1 MQFKNLT
8 LSFVGAAALTAAVTS
23 VLADGTTPASTA
35 AAPAAA
41 TAPAPVPPMAKDNP
55 FAKPSPLFL
64 QAPQFDK
71 IKDSDYQP
79 AFEEGIKE
87 QRVEV
92 DAIANNPAKPTFE
105 NTIAALEKSG
115 QLLNRV
121 GLVFGAVTGANTD
134 DELQKVQDE
143 EAAKLQAAQD
153 YITLN
158 SKLFARIET
167 LYNERSKLKLDQ
179 EEKRLLEY
187 YYQEAVLAGAK
198 LNDADKDQLKKLNSE
213 LADLTNKFQDQLL
226 AGTKA
231 GALVVDDKTKLA
243 GLSDAQVAS
252 AASNADSRKLTGKW
266 VIPLQNTTQQ
276 PFLQFLTD
284 RDTRQKLFEASW
296 LRTEHNDANDT
307 RPTIL
312 RIAEIRAEQA
322 KLMGYPNYATWK
334 LQDQMAKT
342 PAAVDTL
349 FGKLVPAVTAKARD
363 EAKEI
368 QAVIDQDKGG
378 FQLEPYDW
386 NLYAEKVRKQKYDL
400 DDAAVRPYFELN
412 TVLQKGVFYAA
423 NQLYGLTFK
432 ELTDRKAFPV
442 WQPDVRVFEVFDA
455 NKKPL
460 GLFYCDYF
468 KRDNKSGGAWMSNL
482 VTQSTVLGTKPVIF
496 NVANF
501 AKPEAGK
508 PALLSFD
515 DVTTMFHEF
524 GHGLHGLFASQKYPT
539 LSGANTA
546 RDWVEFPS
554 QFNEHWASDP
564 KVFANY
570 AVNYQTGKPMPAEL
584 VAKIK
589 KAATFNQG
597 YDLTEVLAASELDM
611 NWHELAPGSVP
622 KDVDQ
627 FETDQLTHDGLLMKE
642 VPTRYRSSYFLH
654 IWSNGY
660 AAGYYAYTWTRML
673 ADDSFAWFEKNGGLT
688 RKNGDRFRKLIL
700 SRGNTEDYNV
710 MYKAFN
716 GHSPDITPYLKD
728 HGIEAGGN

>member
-1 MQFKNLT
+1 MLKNLT
-8 LSFVGAAALTAAVTS
+8 LSFLGAAALAAASTS
-23 VLADGTTPASTA
+23 GFADGAAGAGTAA
-35 AAPAAA
+35 AAPAT
-41 TAPAPVPPMAKDNP
+41 TAPAPVPAMAADNP
-55 FAKPSPLFL
+55 FAKPSKLFM
-64 QAPQFDK
+64 QAPPFDK

-79 AFEEGIKE
+79 AIEEGIKE

-92 DAIANNPAKPTFE
+92 DAIANNPDKPTFE

-121 GLVFGAVTGANTD
+121 ILVFSAVTGANTD
-134 DELQKVQDE
+134 DTLQKVQDD
-143 EAAKLQAAQD
+143 EAPKLQAAQD

-167 LYNERSKLKLDQ
+167 LYNERAKLKLGQ
-179 EEKRLLEY
+179 EENRLLEY

-198 LNDADKDQLKKLNSE
+198 LNDADKDQLKKLNAE
-213 LADLTNKFQDQLL
+213 LAELTNKFQDQLL

-231 GALVVDDKTKLA
+231 GALVVDNQAALA
-243 GLSDAQVAS
+243 GLSDAQIAS
-252 AASNADSRKLTGKW
+252 AASNAASRKLTGKW

-276 PFLQFLTD
+276 PSLQFLTD

-296 LRTEHNDANDT
+296 NRTEHGDANDT
-307 RPTIL
+307 RATIL

-322 KLMGYPNYATWK
+322 KLMGYPDYATWK

-363 EAKEI
+363 EVKEI

-386 NLYAEKVRKQKYDL
+386 NFYAEKVRKAKYDL
-400 DDAAVRPYFELN
+400 DDAQVRPYFELDK
-412 TVLQKGVFYAA
+412 VLKDGVFYAA

-432 ELTDRKAFPV
+432 ERHDLPV
-442 WQPDVRVFEVFDA
+442 WQSDVRVFEVFDA

-482 VTQSTVLGTKPVIF
+482 VTQSKVLGTMPVIY

-524 GHGLHGLFASQKYPT
+524 GHGLHGLFADQKYPT

-564 KVFANY
+564 KVFKHY
-570 AVNYQTGKPMPAEL
+570 AVNYQTGAPMPAEL
-584 VAKIK
+584 VAKLK
-589 KAATFNQG
+589 KASTFNQG

-627 FETDQLTHDGLLMKE
+627 FETDSLTKDGLLMKE

-673 ADDSFAWFEKNGGLT
+673 ADDSFSWFEKNGGLT
-688 RKNGDRFRKLIL
+688 RANGDRFRKLIL

-710 MYKAFN
+710 MFKAFN
-716 GHSPDITPYLKD
+716 GHAPDITPYLKD
-728 HGIEAGGN
+728 HGIDSGAK

>member
-1 MQFKNLT
+1 MLKNLT
-8 LSFVGAAALTAAVTS
+8 FSFVGAAALAVASTS
-23 VLADGTTPASTA
+23 GLADSAASATTA
-35 AAPAAA
+35 AAAKSAQAAA
-41 TAPAPVPPMAKDNP
+41 PFTQDNP
-55 FAKPSPLFL
+55 FAKPSTLFM
-64 QAPQFDK
+64 QAPAFDK

-79 AFEEGIKE
+79 AIEEGIKQ
-87 QRVEV
+87 QRAEV
-92 DAIANNPAKPTFE
+92 DAIANNPDKPTFD

-115 QLLNRV
+115 QLLARV
-121 GLVFGAVTGANTD
+121 GLVFSAVTGANTD
-134 DELQKVQDE
+134 DELQKVQEDE
-143 EAAKLQAAQD
+143 APKFQEAQD

-158 SKLFARIET
+158 TKLFARIET
-167 LYNERSKLKLDQ
+167 LYNERAKLKLGQ
-179 EEKRLLEY
+179 EESRLLEY

-198 LNDADKDQLKKLNSE
+198 LNDADKDKLKKLNSE
-213 LADLTNKFQDQLL
+213 LAGLTNKFQDQLL

-231 GALVVDDKTKLA
+231 GALVVDDKAQLA
-243 GLSDAQVAS
+243 GMSDQQI
-252 AASNADSRKLTGKW
+252 AAAAKAAEARKLTGKW

-276 PFLQFLTD
+276 PALQFLTD
-284 RDTRQKLFEASW
+284 RATRQKLFEASW

-307 RPTIL
+307 RPTLL
-312 RIAEIRAEQA
+312 RIDEIRAEQA

-342 PAAVDTL
+342 PAAVDNL

-368 QAVIDQDKGG
+368 QGVIDQEKGG
-378 FQLEPYDW
+378 FQLEPWDW
-386 NLYAEKVRKQKYDL
+386 NFYAEKVRKAKYDL
-400 DDAAVRPYFELN
+400 DDSQVRPYFELN
-412 TVLQKGVFYAA
+412 KVLQDGVFYAA

-432 ELTDRKAFPV
+432 ERHDLPV
-442 WQPDVRVFEVFDA
+442 WQSDVRVFEVFDA
-455 NKKPL
+455 DKKPL

-482 VTQSTVLGTKPVIF
+482 VTQSKVLGTQPVIY

-501 AKPEAGK
+501 TKPAEGQ
-508 PALLSFD
+508 PALLSWD

-524 GHGLHGLFASQKYPT
+524 GHGLHGLFADQKYPT

-564 KVFANY
+564 KVFAHF
-570 AVNYQTGKPMPAEL
+570 AVHYQTHKPMPAEL

-589 KAATFNQG
+589 KASTFNQG

-627 FETDQLTHDGLLMKE
+627 FESEQLTKDGLLMKE

-673 ADDSFAWFEKNGGLT
+673 ADDSFSWFERNGGLS
-688 RKNGDRFRKLIL
+688 RKNGDRFRKMIL
-700 SRGNTEDYNV
+700 SRGNTEDYGT
-710 MYKAFN
+710 MFKAFN
-716 GHSPDITPYLKD
+716 GHDPDITPYLKD
-728 HGIEAGGN
+728 HGIDAGSK

>member
-1 MQFKNLT
+1 MLKNLT
-8 LSFVGAAALTAAVTS
+8 LSFLGAAALAA
-23 VLADGTTPASTA
+23 ASTSGFADATASAGTAA
-35 AAPAAA
+35 AAPAA
-41 TAPAPVPPMAKDNP
+41 TASAPVPAMAADNP
-55 FAKPSPLFL
+55 FARPSKLFM
-64 QAPQFDK
+64 QAPPFDK

-79 AFEEGIKE
+79 AIEEGMKE

-92 DAIANNPAKPTFE
+92 DAIANNPDKPTFE

-121 GLVFGAVTGANTD
+121 SLVFSAVTGANTD
-134 DELQKVQDE
+134 DTLQKVQDD
-143 EAAKLQAAQD
+143 EAPKLQAAQD

-167 LYNERSKLKLDQ
+167 LYDERAKLKLGQ
-179 EEKRLLEY
+179 EENRLLEY

-198 LNDADKDQLKKLNSE
+198 LNDADKDQLKKLNGE
-213 LADLTNKFQDQLL
+213 LAELTNKFQDQLL

-231 GALVVDDKTKLA
+231 AALVVDDKAQLA
-243 GLSDAQVAS
+243 GLSDAQIAS
-252 AASNADSRKLTGKW
+252 AASNAESRKLPGKW

-276 PFLQFLTD
+276 PSLQFLTD
-284 RDTRQKLFEASW
+284 RDTRQKLFEDSW
-296 LRTEHNDANDT
+296 TRTERGDANDT
-307 RPTIL
+307 RATIL

-322 KLMGYPNYATWK
+322 KLMGYPDYATWK

-342 PAAVDTL
+342 PAAVDNL
-349 FGKLVPAVTAKARD
+349 FAKLVPAVTAKARD

-368 QAVIDQDKGG
+368 QAVIDQEKGG

-386 NLYAEKVRKQKYDL
+386 NFYAEKVRKAKYDL
-400 DDAAVRPYFELN
+400 DDAEVRPYFELN
-412 TVLQKGVFYAA
+412 KVLKDGVFYAA

-432 ELTDRKAFPV
+432 ERHDLPV
-442 WQPDVRVFEVFDA
+442 WQSDVRVFEVFDA

-482 VTQSTVLGTKPVIF
+482 VTQSKVLHTMPVIY

-524 GHGLHGLFASQKYPT
+524 GHGLHGLFADQKYPT
-539 LSGANTA
+539 LSGTNTA

-564 KVFANY
+564 KVFAHY

-584 VAKIK
+584 VAKLK

-611 NWHELAPGSVP
+611 NWHELAPGKVP
-622 KDVDQ
+622 TDVDQ
-627 FETDQLTHDGLLMKE
+627 FETDSLTKDGLLMKE

-673 ADDSFAWFEKNGGLT
+673 ADDSFSWFERNGGLT

-710 MYKAFN
+710 MFKAFN
-716 GHSPDITPYLKD
+716 GHAPDITPYLKD
-728 HGIEAGGN
+728 HGIDAASK

>member
-1 MQFKNLT
+1 MLKNLT
-8 LSFVGAAALTAAVTS
+8 IGFVGAASLALLSTS
-23 VLADGTTPASTA
+23 GLADSAASTA

-41 TAPAPVPPMAKDNP
+41 SAPAPAAPFTQDNP
-55 FAKPSPLFL
+55 FAKPSPLFM

-79 AFEEGIKE
+79 AIEEGIRQ
-87 QRVEV
+87 QRAEV
-92 DAIANNPAKPTFE
+92 DAIANNPDKPTFE

-115 QLLNRV
+115 QLLARV
-121 GLVFGAVTGANTD
+121 NLVFSAVTGANTD
-134 DELQKVQDE
+134 DELQKVQEE
-143 EAAKLQAAQD
+143 EAPKFQEAQD

-167 LYNERSKLKLDQ
+167 LYNERAKLKLDQ
-179 EEKRLLEY
+179 EESRLLEY

-198 LNDADKDQLKKLNSE
+198 LNDADKDKLKKLNAE
-213 LADLTNKFQDQLL
+213 LATLTNKFQDQLL

-231 GALVVDDKTKLA
+231 GALVVDDKAQLA
-243 GLSDAQVAS
+243 GLSDAQIGS
-252 AASNADSRKLTGKW
+252 AAKAAESRKLTGKW

-276 PFLQFLTD
+276 PSLQFLTD
-284 RDTRQKLFEASW
+284 RATRQKLFEASW
-296 LRTEHNDANDT
+296 MRTEHNDANDT

-322 KLMGYPNYATWK
+322 KLMGYPDYATWK
-334 LQDQMAKT
+334 LQDQMAKN
-342 PAAVDTL
+342 PAAVDKL
-349 FGKLVPAVTAKARD
+349 FGKLVPAVTAKARA

-368 QAVIDQDKGG
+368 QGVIDQEKGG
-378 FQLEPYDW
+378 FQLEPWDW
-386 NLYAEKVRKQKYDL
+386 NFYAEKVRKAKYDL
-400 DDAAVRPYFELN
+400 DDSQVRPYFELN
-412 TVLQKGVFYAA
+412 KVLQDGVFYAA
-423 NQLYGLTFK
+423 NQLYGVTFK
-432 ELTDRKAFPV
+432 ERHDLPV

-455 NKKPL
+455 DKKPL

-482 VTQSTVLGTKPVIF
+482 VTQSKVLGTQPVIY

-501 AKPEAGK
+501 TKPPEGQ
-508 PALLSFD
+508 PALLSWD

-524 GHGLHGLFASQKYPT
+524 GHGLHGLFADQKYPT

-564 KVFANY
+564 KVFKHF
-570 AVNYQTGKPMPAEL
+570 AVHYQTGKPMPAEL
-584 VAKIK
+584 VAKLK
-589 KAATFNQG
+589 KADTFNQG

-627 FETDQLTHDGLLMKE
+627 FETDSLSKDGLLMKE

-700 SRGNTEDYNV
+700 SRGNTEDYGK
-710 MYKAFN
+710 MFKAFN
-716 GHSPDITPYLKD
+716 GHDPDIKPYLKD
-728 HGIEAGGN
+728 HGIDSSGK

>member
-1 MQFKNLT
+1 MLKNLT
-8 LSFVGAAALTAAVTS
+8 LSFLGAAALVAASTS
-23 VLADGTTPASTA
+23 GFADGTAAGSTA
-35 AAPAAA
+35 AAPAAS
-41 TAPAPVPPMAKDNP
+41 TAPAPVAPFTKDNP
-55 FAKPSPLFL
+55 FAKPSKLFM
-64 QAPQFDK
+64 QAPPFDK

-79 AFEEGIKE
+79 AIEEGIKE

-92 DAIANNPAKPTFE
+92 DAIANNPDKPTFE

-121 GLVFGAVTGANTD
+121 GLVFSAVTGANTD
-134 DELQKVQDE
+134 DALQQVQDT
-143 EAAKLQAAQD
+143 EAPKLQAAQD

-167 LYNERSKLKLDQ
+167 LYNERTKLKLDQ
-179 EEKRLLEY
+179 ESSRLLEY

-198 LNDADKDQLKKLNSE
+198 LNDADKESLKKLNGE
-213 LADLTNKFQDQLL
+213 LAELSNKFQDQLL

-231 GALVVDDKTKLA
+231 SALVVDDKASLA
-243 GLSDAQVAS
+243 GLSDAQIAS

-276 PFLQFLTD
+276 PDLQFLTD

-307 RPTIL
+307 RATIL

-322 KLMGYPNYATWK
+322 KLMGYPDYATWK

-342 PAAVDTL
+342 PAAVDQL
-349 FGKLVPAVTAKARD
+349 LGKLVPAVTAKARD
-363 EAKEI
+363 EAKDI
-368 QAVIDQDKGG
+368 QDVIDQEKGG
-378 FQLEPYDW
+378 FKLAPYDW
-386 NLYAEKVRKQKYDL
+386 NYYAEKVRKAKYDL
-400 DDAAVRPYFELN
+400 DDAQVRPYFELN
-412 TVLQKGVFYAA
+412 KVLKDGVFYAA
-423 NQLYGLTFK
+423 NQLYGVTFK
-432 ELTDRKAFPV
+432 ERHDLPV
-442 WQPDVRVFEVFDA
+442 WQSDVRVFEVFDS

-482 VTQSTVLGTKPVIF
+482 VTQSKVLGTKPVIY

-524 GHGLHGLFASQKYPT
+524 GHGLHGLFADQKYPT

-564 KVFANY
+564 KVFAHY
-570 AVNYQTGKPMPAEL
+570 ARNYQTGAPMPAEL

-589 KAATFNQG
+589 KASTFNQG

-627 FETDQLTHDGLLMKE
+627 FETDSLTKDGLLMQE

-673 ADDSFAWFEKNGGLT
+673 ADDSFSWFEKNGGLT

-710 MYKAFN
+710 MFKAFN
-716 GHSPDITPYLKD
+716 GHAPDITPYLKD
-728 HGIEAGGN
+728 HGIDASGK

>member
-1 MQFKNLT
+1 MFKSLS
-8 LSFVGAAALTAAVTS
+8 LSFVGVAMIAAATSTA
-23 VLADGTTPASTA
+23 LADGAKPA
-35 AAPAAA
+35 AAPAPASF
-41 TAPAPVPPMAKDNP
+41 TADNP
-55 FAKPSPLFL
+55 FAKPSPLPM

-79 AFEEGIKE
+79 AIEEGIRQ
-87 QRVEV
+87 QRAEV
-92 DAIANNPAKPTFE
+92 DAIANNTAAPTFE

-115 QLLNRV
+115 QLLTRV
-121 GLVFGAVTGANTD
+121 GLVFSAVTGANTN
-134 DELQKVQDE
+134 DELQKVQEE
-143 EAAKLQAAQD
+143 EAPKFQAAQD

-158 SKLFARIET
+158 SKLFSRIET
-167 LYNERSKLKLDQ
+167 LYKERAKLKLDPEQ
-179 EEKRLLEY
+179 NHLLEY
-187 YYQEAVLAGAK
+187 YYQEAVLAGAR
-198 LNDADKDQLKKLNSE
+198 LNDADKEKLKKLNSE
-213 LADLTNKFQDQLL
+213 LAGLTNKFQDQLL

-231 GALVVDDKTKLA
+231 GALVVDDKAQLA
-243 GLSDAQVAS
+243 GLSDQQI
-252 AASNADSRKLTGKW
+252 AAAAKAAESRKLTGKW

-276 PFLQFLTD
+276 PSLQFLTD
-284 RDTRQKLFEASW
+284 RATRQKLFEASW

-307 RPTIL
+307 RPTLL
-312 RIAEIRAEQA
+312 RIDAIRAEQA

-342 PAAVDTL
+342 PAAVDNL

-368 QAVIDQDKGG
+368 QGVIDQEKGG
-378 FQLEPYDW
+378 FKLQPWDW
-386 NLYAEKVRKQKYDL
+386 NFYAEKVRKAKYDL
-400 DDAAVRPYFELN
+400 DDAQVRPYFELN
-412 TVLQKGVFYAA
+412 KVLQDGVFYAA

-432 ELTDRKAFPV
+432 ERHDLPV
-442 WQPDVRVFEVFDA
+442 WHPDVRVFTVYDKDGSEM
-455 NKKPL
+455 
-460 GLFYCDYF
+460 GLFYCDYY

-482 VTQSTVLGTKPVIF
+482 VVQSKVLGQKPVIF

-501 AKPEAGK
+501 TKPAEGQ
-508 PALLSFD
+508 PALLSWD

-524 GHGLHGLFASQKYPT
+524 GHGLHGLFASQEYPT

-564 KVFANY
+564 KVFAHF
-570 AVNYQTGKPMPAEL
+570 AVHYQTGKPMPADL

-611 NWHELAPGSVP
+611 NWHELAPGGVP

-627 FETDQLTHDGLLMKE
+627 FENDQLGKDGLLMKE

-673 ADDSFAWFEKNGGLT
+673 ADDSFAWFEKNGGLS
-688 RKNGDRFRKLIL
+688 RKNGDRFREMIL
-700 SRGNTEDYNV
+700 SRGNTEDYGT
-710 MYKAFN
+710 MFRAFN
-716 GHSPDITPYLKD
+716 GHDPDIGPYLKD
-728 HGIEAGGN
+728 HGIDSK

>member
-1 MQFKNLT
+1 MLKNLT
-8 LSFVGAAALTAAVTS
+8 LSFVGAAALAVAATS
-23 VLADGTTPASTA
+23 PVRADGTAPAASTA
-35 AAPAAA
+35 TPAPAAA
-41 TAPAPVPPMAKDNP
+41 TQPAETVAPFTADNP
-55 FAKPSPLFL
+55 FAKPSSLFM
-64 QAPQFDK
+64 QAPAFDK
-71 IKDSDYQP
+71 IRDSDYQP
-79 AFEEGIKE
+79 AIEEGIKE
-87 QRVEV
+87 QRVEI

-115 QLLNRV
+115 QLLTRV
-121 GLVFGAVTGANTD
+121 ELVFSAVTGANTD
-134 DELQKVQDE
+134 DALQKVQDE
-143 EAAKLQAAQD
+143 EAPKLQEAQD
-153 YITLN
+153 NITLN

-167 LYNERSKLKLDQ
+167 LYKKRTKLKLNQ
-179 EEKRLLEY
+179 EEKRLLDY
-187 YYQEAVLAGAK
+187 YYQEAVLAGAQ
-198 LNDADKDQLKKLNSE
+198 LNDADKESLKKLNSE
-213 LADLTNKFQDQLL
+213 LATLTNKFQDQLL

-231 GALVVDDKTKLA
+231 GALVVDDKTQLA
-243 GLSDAQVAS
+243 GLSDAQIAS

-276 PFLQFLTD
+276 PSLQFLTD
-284 RDTRQKLFEASW
+284 RDTRQKLFEDSW
-296 LRTEHNDANDT
+296 LRTERGDANDT
-307 RPTIL
+307 RATIL

-342 PAAVDTL
+342 PAAVDKL
-349 FGKLVPAVTAKARD
+349 LGKLVPAVTAKAHA
-363 EAKEI
+363 EAGEI
-368 QAVIDQDKGG
+368 QAVIDQENGG
-378 FQLEPYDW
+378 FKLEPYDW
-386 NLYAEKVRKQKYDL
+386 NYYAEKVRKAKYDL
-400 DDAAVRPYFELN
+400 DDAQVRPYFELN
-412 TVLQKGVFYAA
+412 KVLQDGVFYAA

-432 ELTDRKAFPV
+432 ERHDLPV
-442 WQPDVRVFEVFDA
+442 WQSDVRVFEVFDA

-482 VTQSTVLGTKPVIF
+482 VTQSKVLGTKPVIF

-501 AKPEAGK
+501 AKPAEGK
-508 PALLSFD
+508 PALLSWD

-564 KVFANY
+564 KVFKHF
-570 AVNYQTGKPMPAEL
+570 AVNYETGAPMPAEL

-622 KDVDQ
+622 TDVDQ
-627 FETDQLTHDGLLMKE
+627 FETDSLTHDGLLMKE

-673 ADDSFAWFEKNGGLT
+673 ADDSFAWFEKHGGLT
-688 RKNGDRFRKLIL
+688 RKNGDRFRMMIL
-700 SRGNTEDYNV
+700 SRGNTEDYGK
-710 MYKAFN
+710 MFRAFN
-716 GHSPDITPYLKD
+716 GHDPDIKPYLKD
-728 HGIEAGGN
+728 HGVDVGGK

>member
-1 MQFKNLT
+1 MLKNLT
-8 LSFVGAAALTAAVTS
+8 LSFLAAAALAAASTS
-23 VLADGTTPASTA
+23 GFADGATA
-35 AAPAAA
+35 AAPAA
-41 TAPAPVPPMAKDNP
+41 TAPVPPMAQDNP
-55 FAKPSPLFL
+55 FAKPSKLFM
-64 QAPQFDK
+64 QAPPFDK

-79 AFEEGIKE
+79 AIEEGIRQ
-87 QRVEV
+87 QRAEV
-92 DAIANNPAKPTFE
+92 DAIADNPAAPTFD

-121 GLVFGAVTGANTD
+121 ELVFSAVTGANTD
-134 DELQKVQDE
+134 DALQKVQEE
-143 EAAKLQAAQD
+143 EAPKLQEAQD

-158 SKLFARIET
+158 SKLFARIEA
-167 LYNERSKLKLDQ
+167 LHDERAKLKLDQ
-179 EEKRLLEY
+179 EEKRLLDY

-198 LNDADKDQLKKLNSE
+198 LNDADKDALKKLNTE
-213 LADLTNKFQDQLL
+213 LATLTNKFQDQLL

-231 GALVVDDKTKLA
+231 GALVVDEKSALA
-243 GLSDAQVAS
+243 GLSDAQIAN
-252 AASNADSRKLTGKW
+252 AASVAEARKLTGKW

-276 PFLQFLTD
+276 PSLQFLTN
-284 RDTRQKLFEASW
+284 RDTRQKLFEDSW
-296 LRTEHNDANDT
+296 LRTERGDANDT
-307 RPTIL
+307 RSTIL

-342 PAAVDTL
+342 PAAVDDL

-368 QAVIDQDKGG
+368 QAVIDQEKGG

-386 NLYAEKVRKQKYDL
+386 NFYAEKVRKAKYDL
-400 DDAAVRPYFELN
+400 DDAQVRPYFELDK
-412 TVLQKGVFYAA
+412 VLKDGVFYAA

-432 ELTDRKAFPV
+432 ERKDLPV

-482 VTQSTVLGTKPVIF
+482 VTQSKVLSTKPVIY

-508 PALLSFD
+508 PALLSWD

-524 GHGLHGLFASQKYPT
+524 GHGLHGLFADQKYPT

-564 KVFANY
+564 KVFAHF
-570 AVNYQTGKPMPAEL
+570 AVHYQTGKPMPADL

-589 KAATFNQG
+589 KASTFNQG

-611 NWHELAPGSVP
+611 NWHELSPGSVP

-627 FETDQLTHDGLLMKE
+627 FETDSLTHDGLLMKE

-673 ADDSFAWFEKNGGLT
+673 ADDSFSWFEKNGGLT
-688 RKNGDRFRKLIL
+688 RKNGDRFRAMIL
-700 SRGNTEDYNV
+700 SRGNTEDYGT
-710 MYKAFN
+710 MFRAFN
-716 GHSPDITPYLKD
+716 GHDPDITPYLKD
-728 HGIEAGGN
+728 HGIDASGQ

>member
-1 MQFKNLT
+1 
-8 LSFVGAAALTAAVTS
+8 
-23 VLADGTTPASTA
+23 
-35 AAPAAA
+35 
-41 TAPAPVPPMAKDNP
+41 
-55 FAKPSPLFL
+55 
-64 QAPQFDK
+64 
-71 IKDSDYQP
+71 
-79 AFEEGIKE
+79 
-87 QRVEV
+87 V
-92 DAIANNPAKPTFE
+92 DAIANNTDKPTFE

-121 GLVFGAVTGANTD
+121 SLAFSAVTGANTD
-134 DELQKVQDE
+134 DALQKVQDE
-143 EAAKLQAAQD
+143 EAPRLQAAQD

-167 LYNERSKLKLDQ
+167 LYNERAKLKLGQ
-179 EEKRLLEY
+179 EENRLLEY

-198 LNDADKDQLKKLNSE
+198 LSDADKDTLKKLNAE
-213 LADLTNKFQDQLL
+213 EAELTNKFQDQLL

-231 GALVVDDKTKLA
+231 GALVVDDKTQLA
-243 GLSDAQVAS
+243 GLSDAQIAS

-276 PFLQFLTD
+276 PSLQFLTD

-296 LRTEHNDANDT
+296 TRTEHGDANDT
-307 RPTIL
+307 RATIL

-322 KLMGYPNYATWK
+322 KLMGYPDFATWK

-342 PAAVDTL
+342 PAAVDSL
-349 FGKLVPAVTAKARD
+349 LGKLVPAVTAKARD

-368 QAVIDQDKGG
+368 QDVIDQEKGG

-386 NLYAEKVRKQKYDL
+386 NLYAEKVRKAKYDL
-400 DDAAVRPYFELN
+400 DDAQVRPYFELN
-412 TVLQKGVFYAA
+412 KVLQDGVFYAA
-423 NQLYGLTFK
+423 NQLYGVTFK
-432 ELTDRKAFPV
+432 ERHDLPV
-442 WQPDVRVFEVFDA
+442 WQSDVRVFEVFDA

-482 VTQSTVLGTKPVIF
+482 VTQSKVLGTHPVIF

-524 GHGLHGLFASQKYPT
+524 GHGLHGLFADQKYPT
-539 LSGANTA
+539 LSGTNTA

-564 KVFANY
+564 KVFAHY
-570 AVNYQTGKPMPAEL
+570 ARNYQTGAPMPAEL

-622 KDVDQ
+622 TDVDQ
-627 FETDQLTHDGLLMKE
+627 FETDSLTHDGLLME
-642 VPTRYRSSYFLH
+642 DVPTRYRSSYFLH

-673 ADDSFAWFEKNGGLT
+673 ADDSFSWFEKHGGLT
-688 RKNGDRFRKLIL
+688 RANGERFRKLIL

-710 MYKAFN
+710 MFKAFN
-716 GHSPDITPYLKD
+716 GHAPDITPYLKD
-728 HGIEAGGN
+728 HGIDTGSK